1 MEQMQAAKTYMK
13 MTAAQ
18 KRALENNLAQ
28 DLMFESEE
36 VRQAVLRCMGNV
48 STELEKILIKTLS
61 F

>member
-28 DLMFESEE
+28 ELMFESEE
-36 VRQAVLRCMGNV
+36 VRQAVLRCMGTV
-48 STELEKILIKTLS
+48 SLELEKILTKTLS